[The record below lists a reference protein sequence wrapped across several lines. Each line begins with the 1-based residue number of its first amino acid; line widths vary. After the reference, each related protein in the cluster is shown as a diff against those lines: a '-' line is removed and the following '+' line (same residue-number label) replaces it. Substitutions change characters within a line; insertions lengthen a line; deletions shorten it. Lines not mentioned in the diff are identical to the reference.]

1 MAVGDLTDWRAK
13 DQPSDLSHQQQATS
27 NPIPNYNAPVSYSL
41 REVAAMLGIAPA
53 QIRAYATDGFLEPER
68 GTHGELR
75 FGFHDLIIL
84 RTAGEL
90 TAAQI
95 PPRKVRLV
103 LQRLR
108 EQLPKGRS
116 LTAVRITADGER
128 VIVRDGGAVWNPES
142 GQSLFDFSVADLAA
156 KAAPLIHRNAADAR
170 GRADEVSADDW
181 YNLACELE
189 MSSLQE
195 ARDAYERALR
205 VNPRHADAHVNL
217 GRLLHEAGGPSDA
230 EDHYRAAIAADPE
243 HETAAFNL
251 GVALEDLGRI
261 EDAVRA
267 YSLALDLDPDNAD
280 AHYNLAGIYERRGEK
295 QAALRHLSAYR
306 SLIA

>member
-1 MAVGDLTDWRAK
+1 M
-13 DQPSDLSHQQQATS
+13 
-27 NPIPNYNAPVSYSL
+27 SYSI
-41 REVAAMLGIAPA
+41 REVSAMLGLSPA
-53 QIRAYATDGFLEPER
+53 QIRAYATNGFLAPER
-68 GTHGELR
+68 GPRGELR

-95 PPRKVRLV
+95 PRRKVRRV

-116 LTAVRITADGER
+116 LTGVRITADGDR
-128 VIVRDGGAVWNPES
+128 VIVRDGESVWNPDS

-170 GRADEVSADDW
+170 ERPADITADDW
-181 YNLACELE
+181 YTLACELE
-189 MSSLQE
+189 MSAVQE
-195 ARDAYERALR
+195 AKDAYERALR
-205 VNPRHADAHVNL
+205 ADPNHADAHVNL
-217 GRLLHEAGGPSDA
+217 GRLMHEEGAPAAA
-230 EDHYRAAIAADPE
+230 EQHYRAAMEADPE

-261 EDAVRA
+261 DDAVRA
-267 YSLALDLDPDNAD
+267 YTLALTLDPENAD
-280 AHYNLAGIYERRGEK
+280 AHYNLAGIYERRGDK
-295 QAALRHLSAYR
+295 QTALRHLSTYR
-306 SLIA
+306 SLLS